1 MKVSKVNRRILNTP
15 ITGEQ
20 IYLFAFCFYFILAF
34 LQTTTYI
41 AYISENASQKL
52 SLIAVVLLLIK
63 IFIYD
68 KNSLKSFIINILAL
82 GFLVVVWRTSHD
94 VKFFSLGMFVLG
106 ARNVNFKKVIY
117 LYLSIGTIFLIFT
130 IGSSL
135 SGLIKN
141 LIYYRGTDTRI
152 VRQSLGILYPT
163 DFAAHVLFLFLA
175 YLYLRFDKISVLD
188 YLALIITAIIVTI
201 VCNARLNVYAL
212 LLIIPV
218 FFIGKRAKN
227 GKVISS
233 FIASFYW
240 TIPTIAA
247 YLIIALTFFYD
258 QSNKLML
265 KFNHLLSD
273 RLKYGSEAFRRYGTS
288 LLGQHVQEHGW
299 GGLGGQNMADHSM
312 MNRYFFIDSSFLRL
326 FIIYGIIVTVVVLII
341 MTVIVRRSVQNNS
354 YALASVMVIVTV
366 SAIVEQHLLDLSYD
380 PFLIALLANTSLPLF
395 NTKGWRKK
403 SEKLHS

>member
-63 IFIYD
+63 IFISD

-141 LIYYRGTDTRI
+141 LIYYRGTDIRI
-152 VRQSLGILYPT
+152 VRLSLGILYPT

>member
-63 IFIYD
+63 IFISD

-152 VRQSLGILYPT
+152 VRLSLGILYPT

>member
-152 VRQSLGILYPT
+152 VRLSLGILYPT

>member
-63 IFIYD
+63 FFIYD

-152 VRQSLGILYPT
+152 VRLSLGILYPT